1 MRPRRKRYNLA
12 DSSSEHQPPAPPGA
26 VLRAAALARA
36 KKTVPTVKLHA
47 ASPAFYNTFTAYGAD
62 YVEINQV
69 RHGSSVLVMPEGPV
83 LSWPVLRFADLA
95 AEHFAAVLAQGP
107 EVVVLGTGLVLRFPP
122 GRILRALTE
131 RHIGV
136 ECMDVHAACRTYNI
150 LMTEGRRVAAALLIE
165 TPAAGR

>member
-107 EVVVLGTGLVLRFPP
+107 EVVVLGTGAFFLQCFKIPTGSMQPTLMGVMNNNLKVRKD
-122 GRILRALTE
+122 LTVPS
-131 RHIGV
+131 GL
-136 ECMDVHAACRTYNI
+136 A
-150 LMTEGRRVAAALLIE
+150 RVRDWFG
-165 TPAAGR
+165 PD